1 MLGKNTNGAW
11 LSAATLL
18 CWLCPLLPVMGVAK
32 ASQCSRPFKSLLLT
46 AGEIGVDDVLHA
58 QILNEVGRSAFKPE
72 EERQRNVLVL
82 CTGSLLFYST
92 PA

>member
-1 MLGKNTNGAW
+1 M
-11 LSAATLL
+11 
-18 CWLCPLLPVMGVAK
+18 
-32 ASQCSRPFKSLLLT
+32 PFKSLLLT

-58 QILNEVGRSAFKPE
+58 QILNEVARSFKQPE

-82 CTGSLLFYST
+82 CTGSLFFYST

>member
-1 MLGKNTNGAW
+1 
-11 LSAATLL
+11 
-18 CWLCPLLPVMGVAK
+18 MGVAK